1 MLRYIIRVVNDQ
13 YQTRICIPKVIAEE
27 RDSIRYA
34 WPTIESGKDGTLY
47 IKELKDD
54 TTKKRGLQ
62 KNST

>member
-27 RDSIRYA
+27 TGFNKVRLA
-34 WPTIESGKDGTLY
+34 TIESGKDGTLY